1 MWYSGV
7 HAEARPVPAE
17 HLSGPIPAA
26 APQEGPHAAQV
37 HRGRNVR
44 AVSNTTL
51 IQITNRIIV
60 WQRTTTLKQPAPR
73 ENKKKHVFTGVV
85 HSLALRCFIE
95 LCCGFAL
102 KPLTLF

>member
-1 MWYSGV
+1 MSYSGV

-26 APQEGPHAAQV
+26 APQESPHAAQV

-60 WQRTTTLKQPAPR
+60 WQWTTTLTQPAPR
-73 ENKKKHVFTGVV
+73 KNKKKNMYLPVLFTHLLSVV
-85 HSLALRCFIE
+85 LLN
-95 LCCGFAL
+95 FAL
-102 KPLTLF
+102 TLH